1 MYFVSYKK
9 FTDSVHTVDQGANLY
24 RLRRELTLAG
34 QVKSVTVRNHN
45 VEDAAK
51 PFESKA
57 TTVTAVGG
65 GKKAGAETT
74 KLINATMEKVVV
86 DNAVRSEAEAKS
98 RAEALMN
105 ELSMGFLT
113 GTMEIA
119 GLPPVVPGH
128 MVTLAKINDDFNR
141 DYFITKVVHHMD
153 KEGYQTTI
161 HFAGNKV

>member
-1 MYFVSYKK
+1 MTGSTGVS
-9 FTDSVHTVDQGANLY
+9 VINLGC
-24 RLRRELTLAG
+24 RVNRVESDRISREFAQAG
-34 QVKSVTVRNHN
+34 FSLVPAEEAALIVINTCAVT
-45 VEDAAK
+45 
-51 PFESKA
+51 
-57 TTVTAVGG
+57 G
-65 GKKAGAETT
+65 
-74 KLINATMEKVVV
+74 
-86 DNAVRSEAEAKS
+86 EAEAKT

-153 KEGYQTTI
+153 KEGFETTI